1 MSIRILLKD
10 TVVGNNTPIF
20 DKFMKSGSHCWKP
33 GNNAHV
39 NSVITLTKDTSVRLY
54 LKEHEYAMLGCKSD
68 VLGNHINAMDYII
81 CSQN

>member
-39 NSVITLTKDTSVRLY
+39 
-54 LKEHEYAMLGCKSD
+54 
-68 VLGNHINAMDYII
+68 
-81 CSQN
+81 